1 MERSSSSR
9 QRCCRRR
16 TTFLNTSDIFDVDCC
31 FTSASKGTQG
41 FPPGPGKFPNIELE
55 PGSLGGPG
63 SSHPTNRSGFHPPF
77 GSSVSSQ
84 GGWPTANTG
93 PMGSGWQDSSHSES
107 VEEGKKRGR
116 EMVDRAAI
124 KGFITRRRVA
134 NDANEVSAL
143 RRWSFWLQEAKGLA
157 LNVGEVYGGI
167 VLRLCSP
174 SWTVSRRP
182 SPTGWLVY
190 QRVVGGRG
198 GC

>member
-1 MERSSSSR
+1 
-9 QRCCRRR
+9 
-16 TTFLNTSDIFDVDCC
+16 
-31 FTSASKGTQG
+31 
-41 FPPGPGKFPNIELE
+41 
-55 PGSLGGPG
+55 
-63 SSHPTNRSGFHPPF
+63 
-77 GSSVSSQ
+77 
-84 GGWPTANTG
+84 
-93 PMGSGWQDSSHSES
+93 
-107 VEEGKKRGR
+107 
-116 EMVDRAAI
+116 MVDRSAI

-167 VLRLCSP
+167 VLRRCSS

-198 GC
+198 VCG